1 MLKRFDVLWYEAES
15 DKNNKKL
22 FDSLDDCFVNGNCKN
37 IINILLEADKNNCRI
52 AASFIGNLYLNGKY
66 AVKKDVNETIYWH
79 RKAFFENE
87 DIDAGLDL
95 AIFYKNLAIKNKDN
109 ALHKKSIEV
118 YQKIATINN
127 HIALTALGG
136 CYEIGRGVEK
146 NMDKSFEYY
155 KQAVEAGNLA
165 ATMAMSRVYRKH
177 KNWLKGI
184 KMCLKAIPKVFSE
197 VKKNPDSEKLRR
209 E

>member
-1 MLKRFDVLWYEAES
+1 MLKRYAVLVYEALS

-22 FDSLDDCFVNGNCKN
+22 FDSLEDCLVNGNCKN
-37 IINILLEADKNNCRI
+37 TINVFLEADKNNCRI
-52 AASFIGNLYLNGKY
+52 AASLIGHLYLNGKY
-66 AVKKDVNETIYWH
+66 GVKKDVNETIYWY

-95 AIFYKNLAIKNKDN
+95 AILYKNLAIKNKDN

-155 KQAVEAGNLA
+155 KQASEAGNLA
-165 ATMAMSRVYRKH
+165 ATMAMGRVYRKH
-177 KNWLKGI
+177 KNWLKGM
-184 KMCLKAIPKVFSE
+184 KMCLKAIPKVLSE
-197 VKKNPDSEKLRR
+197 AKKNLDSEKLKR